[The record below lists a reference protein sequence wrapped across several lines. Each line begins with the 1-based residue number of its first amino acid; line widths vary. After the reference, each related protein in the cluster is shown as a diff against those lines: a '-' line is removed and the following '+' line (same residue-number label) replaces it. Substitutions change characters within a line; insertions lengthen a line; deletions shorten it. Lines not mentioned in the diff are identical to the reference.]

1 MSKLQTSSKWQAPC
15 RLLFLLCLAGPA
27 FAHVGSPDVF
37 FEGDAGPYRLFV
49 TVRLPQVIPGV
60 AEIEIRSESNDV
72 QEVRIVPLRLT
83 GPGSQYAPT
92 PDLTQRS
99 RKDPQFFAGSLWLM
113 EGGSLQVRVQ
123 ADGERGKGE
132 VSVPVPSTVQRVLPM
147 QRGLG
152 LVLFALMV
160 LLAAGIVSIAGAA
173 VREGELEP
181 GAAPAP
187 SQVHRARR
195 VMAFAAFL
203 VAGLVFLGGR
213 WWNVEARDYAASVYK
228 SPPISASLEPGGR
241 LVLRGEGGRVVI
253 VPGRV
258 ARVAASRK
266 LDDLVP
272 DHNHLIHLFL
282 IRVPAMDRFYHLHP
296 EQLETGVFAQTLP
309 AVSAGHYQIFADI
322 VHRSGFPETLVGEI
336 DLPDVEGRPLAGD
349 NCDWSGTALGRPV
362 EDISESPL
370 TDGGHLVWDRTA
382 SLHGAPLKANVPLSF
397 RFRVLDKDGLP
408 ARDLEPYMG
417 MAGHAE
423 FVRADCTVFAHIHP
437 AGSVSMAAL
446 DLAKSGLL
454 PGPGA
459 SNMTLSMAASSDM
472 MMPPESLPPEV
483 SFPYGFPRPGQYRIF
498 VQVKRA
504 GRIET
509 GVFDVHA
516 E

>member
-1 MSKLQTSSKWQAPC
+1 MKRLF

-37 FEGDAGPYRLFV
+37 FEGNAGPYHLFV

-72 QEVRIVPLRLT
+72 REVRIVPLRLT

-92 PDLTQRS
+92 PDLAQRS
-99 RKDPQFFAGSLWLM
+99 EKDPQFFTGSLWLM
-113 EGGSLQVRVQ
+113 EGGSLQVRIQ
-123 ADGERGKGE
+123 ADGNQGKGE

-152 LVLFALMV
+152 VVLFALMV
-160 LLAAGIVSIAGAA
+160 LLAAGLVSIAGAA
-173 VREGELEP
+173 VRESELEP
-181 GAAPAP
+181 GVAPMP
-187 SQVHRARR
+187 TQVQRARR
-195 VMAFAAFL
+195 VRAFAAVL
-203 VAGLVFLGGR
+203 VAGLVYLGGR
-213 WWNVEARDYAASVYK
+213 WWNVEARNYAASVYK

-241 LVLRGEGGRVVI
+241 LVLRGEAGRVVI

-282 IRVPAMDRFYHLHP
+282 IRIPAMDRFYHLHP
-296 EQLETGVFAQTLP
+296 EQIETGVFAQNLP

-322 VHRSGFPETLVGEI
+322 VHRSGFPETLVGGI
-336 DLPDVEGRPLAGD
+336 DLPDVAGKPLAGD
-349 NCDWSGTALGRPV
+349 DDCDWSGTALGRSA
-362 EDISESPL
+362 EDTPESPL
-370 TDGGHLVWDRTA
+370 TDGGHLVWDRAA

-397 RFRVLDKDGLP
+397 LFRVLDKNGQP

-423 FVRADCTVFAHIHP
+423 FVRADCAVFAHVHP
-437 AGSVSMAAL
+437 AGSVSMAAME
-446 DLAKSGLL
+446 LAKSGE
-454 PGPGA
+454 GA
-459 SNMTLSMAASSDM
+459 ATSQSMAGHGDM
-472 MMPPESLPPEV
+472 PMPSETLPPQV

-504 GRIET
+504 GRVET
-509 GVFDVHA
+509 GVFDARA

>member
-1 MSKLQTSSKWQAPC
+1 MRRPFG
-15 RLLFLLCLAGPA
+15 LLFLLCLAGPA

-37 FEGDAGPYRLFV
+37 FEGNAGPYRLFV

-72 QEVRIVPLRLT
+72 REVRIVPLRLT

-92 PDLTQRS
+92 PDLAQRS
-99 RKDPQFFAGSLWLM
+99 DRDPQFFTGSLWLM

-123 ADGERGKGE
+123 ADGNRGKGE

-147 QRGLG
+147 QTGLG
-152 LVLFALMV
+152 VVLFSLMV
-160 LLAAGIVSIAGAA
+160 LLAAGLVSIAGAA
-173 VREGELEP
+173 VRESELEP
-181 GAAPAP
+181 GVAPMA
-187 SQVHRARR
+187 SQARRARR
-195 VMAFAAFL
+195 VRAFAAVL
-203 VAGLVFLGGR
+203 VGGLVYLGGR
-213 WWNVEARDYAASVYK
+213 WWNMEARNYASSVYK

-272 DHNHLIHLFL
+272 DHNHLMHLFL

-296 EQLETGVFAQTLP
+296 EQIETGVFAQNLP
-309 AVSAGHYQIFADI
+309 VLSAGHYQIFADI

-336 DLPDVEGRPLAGD
+336 DLPDVAGKPLAGD
-349 NCDWSGTALGRPV
+349 DCDWSGTALGRSA

-370 TDGGHLVWDRTA
+370 TDGGHLVWDRAA
-382 SLHGAPLKANVPLSF
+382 SLHGAPLKASVPLSF
-397 RFRVLDKDGLP
+397 LFRVLDKNGQP

-423 FVRADCTVFAHIHP
+423 FVRADCTVFAHVHP
-437 AGSVSMAAL
+437 AGSVSMAAME
-446 DLAKSGLL
+446 LAKSG
-454 PGPGA
+454 GGTGM
-459 SNMTLSMAASSDM
+459 SQFMAAHGDM
-472 MMPPESLPPEV
+472 PMPSESLPPQV

-509 GVFDVHA
+509 GVFDARA

>member
-1 MSKLQTSSKWQAPC
+1 
-15 RLLFLLCLAGPA
+15 
-27 FAHVGSPDVF
+27 
-37 FEGDAGPYRLFV
+37 
-49 TVRLPQVIPGV
+49 
-60 AEIEIRSESNDV
+60 
-72 QEVRIVPLRLT
+72 
-83 GPGSQYAPT
+83 
-92 PDLTQRS
+92 
-99 RKDPQFFAGSLWLM
+99 
-113 EGGSLQVRVQ
+113 
-123 ADGERGKGE
+123 
-132 VSVPVPSTVQRVLPM
+132 
-147 QRGLG
+147 
-152 LVLFALMV
+152 
-160 LLAAGIVSIAGAA
+160 
-173 VREGELEP
+173 
-181 GAAPAP
+181 
-187 SQVHRARR
+187 
-195 VMAFAAFL
+195 
-203 VAGLVFLGGR
+203 
-213 WWNVEARDYAASVYK
+213 
-228 SPPISASLEPGGR
+228 
-241 LVLRGEGGRVVI
+241 
-253 VPGRV
+253 
-258 ARVAASRK
+258 
-266 LDDLVP
+266 
-272 DHNHLIHLFL
+272 
-282 IRVPAMDRFYHLHP
+282 
-296 EQLETGVFAQTLP
+296 LETGVFAQTLP

>member
-1 MSKLQTSSKWQAPC
+1 MKQA
-15 RLLFLLCLAGPA
+15 LLFLFILTLGTSEA

-37 FEGDAGPYRLFV
+37 FEGNAGPYRLFV

-60 AEIEIRSESNDV
+60 AEIEIRTESNDV
-72 QEVRIVPLRLT
+72 REVRIVPLRLA

-92 PDLTQRS
+92 PDLAQRS
-99 RKDPQFFAGSLWLM
+99 DKDPQFFTGSLWLM

-123 ADGERGKGE
+123 ADGKRGKGE
-132 VSVPVPSTVQRVLPM
+132 VSVPVPSIVQRVLPM

-152 LVLFALMV
+152 VVLFALMV
-160 LLAAGIVSIAGAA
+160 LLAAGVASIAGAA

-181 GAAPAP
+181 GAAPTP
-187 SQVHRARR
+187 SQVQRARR
-195 VMAFAAFL
+195 VMAFAALL
-203 VAGLVFLGGR
+203 VAGLVYLGGR
-213 WWNVEARDYAASVYK
+213 WWNLEARDYAASVYK
-228 SPPISASLEPGGR
+228 PPPISASLEPDGR

-258 ARVAASRK
+258 ARIATSRK

-282 IRVPAMDRFYHLHP
+282 IRIPAMDRFCHLHP
-296 EQLETGVFAQTLP
+296 EQIETGVFAQKLP
-309 AVSAGHYQIFADI
+309 AISAGHYQIFADI

-336 DLPDVEGRPLAGD
+336 DLPDVAGKPLAGD
-349 NCDWSGTALGRPV
+349 DCDWSGTAPGRSA

-397 RFRVLDKDGLP
+397 RFRVLDKDGQP
-408 ARDLEPYMG
+408 AQDLEPYMG

-423 FVRADCTVFAHIHP
+423 FVRADCTVFAHVHP

-446 DLAKSGLL
+446 ELAESGLL
-454 PGPGA
+454 AGLSG
-459 SNMTLSMAASSDM
+459 SGMSLSMAAHSDM
-472 MMPPESLPPEV
+472 PMPPESLSSEV

-509 GVFDVHA
+509 GVFDVRA

>member
-1 MSKLQTSSKWQAPC
+1 MSKLQTSSKCRALC
-15 RLLFLLCLAGPA
+15 RLVCLLCLAGPA
-27 FAHVGSPDVF
+27 LAHVGSPDVF
-37 FEGDAGPYRLFV
+37 FEGTAGPYRLFV
-49 TVRLPQVIPGV
+49 TVRLPLVIPGV

-72 QEVRIVPLRLT
+72 REVRVLPLRLT

-92 PDLTQRS
+92 PDFAQRS
-99 RKDPQFFAGSLWLM
+99 RQDPQFFTGSLWLM

-123 ADGERGKGE
+123 ADGTRGKGE

-147 QRGLG
+147 QRRLG
-152 LVLFALMV
+152 AALFALMV
-160 LLAAGIVSIAGAA
+160 LLAAGVVSIAGAA
-173 VREGELEP
+173 AREGELEP
-181 GAAPAP
+181 GEALTP
-187 SQVHRARR
+187 SQAQRARR
-195 VMAFAAFL
+195 VMAFAAVL
-203 VAGLVFLGGR
+203 VVGLVYLGGR
-213 WWNVEARDYAASVYK
+213 WWNVEARNYAASVYK

-258 ARVAASRK
+258 ARVAASRT

-272 DHNHLIHLFL
+272 DHNHLMHLFL

-296 EQLETGVFAQTLP
+296 EQIETGVFAQNLP
-309 AVSAGHYQIFADI
+309 AVSAGHYHIFADI

-336 DLPDVEGRPLAGD
+336 DLPDVAGKPLAGD
-349 NCDWSGTALGRPV
+349 DCDWAGPALRPSA
-362 EDISESPL
+362 EDTSESPL
-370 TDGGHLVWDRTA
+370 TDGGHLVWDRATP
-382 SLHGAPLKANVPLSF
+382 LHGGPMKANVPLSF
-397 RFRVLDKDGLP
+397 RFRVLAKDGQP

-423 FVRADCTVFAHIHP
+423 FVRADCTVFAHVHP

-454 PGPGA
+454 AGPSDAGM
-459 SNMTLSMAASSDM
+459 SLSMAAPGGM
-472 MMPPESLPPEV
+472 MTPSESLPPQV

-509 GVFDVHA
+509 GVFDVRA